1 MRSLLRIKSI
11 STPRVVISRR
21 AYASMCGFRQSGQE
35 SEAGG
40 ILIGA
45 FFPTKNE
52 YRVCV
57 ATRPSRFDRRG
68 RYFFHRDANNATR
81 VARRF
86 WTLSDGQL
94 HYLGEWHSHP
104 EPVPHPSITDKITMG
119 KLRRESTSVAGCLM
133 LVIIGQETDWI
144 GYWSESGYTPIAF
157 EIADE

>member
-1 MRSLLRIKSI
+1 MRSLLKAKSI
-11 STPRVVISRR
+11 SAPRVVISRR
-21 AYASMCGFRQSGQE
+21 AYANMCAFRQRANE

-52 YRVCV
+52 YHVCV

-68 RYFFHRDANNATR
+68 RYFFHRDAKNATR
-81 VARRF
+81 IARRF
-86 WTLSDGQL
+86 WSLSDGQL

-104 EPVPHPSITDKITMG
+104 EPVPRPSITDKITMG
-119 KLRRESTSVAGCLM
+119 RLRKDSTTVAGCLM

-144 GYWSESGYTPIAF
+144 GFWSESGYSHICF